1 MLDKRALV
9 VDDEEDI
16 RILLRGLLAVKGWSV
31 DQACD
36 GHEAL
41 ARTATES
48 YDLIVLDQRMPGL
61 TGIETALRLRE
72 DSFRGPIIFYS
83 AYVTPDFEESIR
95 SEVGE
100 ENFVVSKTDIED
112 FVNLIHRLGDD
123 R

>member
-1 MLDKRALV
+1 MDKRALV

-41 ARTATES
+41 VRTASER
-48 YDLIVLDQRMPGL
+48 YDLVVLDQRMPGL
-61 TGIETALRLRE
+61 TGIETARRLRK
-72 DSFRGPIIFYS
+72 DRFLGPIIFYS

-95 SEVGE
+95 VEVGE
-100 ENFVVSKTDIED
+100 ENFVVAKTDIEE
-112 FVNLIHRLGDD
+112 FVNLVQQLGDP